1 MRVPMPLRSTI
12 APCVVAL
19 AMVGC
24 SPKPSGTAVSDA
36 GAKPDS
42 ATAVSADNH
51 VVTVTAKDF
60 QFDAPAQISA
70 GPTTFRLVN
79 TGSELHHLTLIRLGE
94 GKTVADLGAA
104 MKQEGP
110 PPAWMTFVGGP
121 NPALP
126 GGPAA
131 EATVIL
137 EPGNYVMICLIP
149 GADNVPHVAKGMM
162 RPFTVVANG
171 TGANA
176 AASEPKSDLALAL
189 SDYTFTVS
197 PAITAGQHMFRVTNS
212 ATQPHEAILVK
223 LAPGKTGADML
234 TWVSKMAGPPPGE
247 FLAALSP
254 MSPGNY
260 AYFSADLE
268 PGGYAWICFV
278 PDAKDGQAHAAHGMV
293 KDFKVS

>member
-1 MRVPMPLRSTI
+1 MRVPMLPRSTV
-12 APCVVAL
+12 APCVVVL
-19 AMVGC
+19 AMVAC
-24 SPKPSGTAVSDA
+24 SPKPPDKASSDA

-42 ATAVSADNH
+42 ITAVSADNH

-60 QFDAPAQISA
+60 SFDAPAQISA

-79 TGSELHHLTLIRLGE
+79 AGSEMHHLTLIRLGE

-104 MKQEGP
+104 LKQDGP

-126 GGPAA
+126 GAGAA

-149 GADNVPHVAKGMM
+149 SADNVPHVAKGMI

-171 TGANA
+171 SGASA

-197 PAITAGQHMFRVTNS
+197 PAITPGQHMFRVTNS
-212 ATQPHEAILVK
+212 ATQPHEAVLVK

-234 TWVSKMAGPPPGE
+234 TWASKMSGPPPGQ
-247 FLAALSP
+247 FLSALSP
-254 MSPGNY
+254 MSPGGY
-260 AYFSADLE
+260 AYFPVNLE
-268 PGGYAWICFV
+268 PGSYSWMCFV
-278 PDAKDGQAHAAHGMV
+278 SDAKDGKAHVVHGMV